1 MPAVHGETTRKLVWP
16 QHRNEGKGGDGA
28 RGVGAAGSVR
38 PYGPLPIRS
47 WARVCIVKVRLARS
61 ADRAEREQN
70 QKFRFGARR
79 ARKIELPV
87 SGDGGGCGG
96 SSWWQGEVGSEGEM
110 ESSRADHPVG
120 HSSETESGAL
130 ARR

>member
-47 WARVCIVKVRLARS
+47 WARVCIVKVRLAGS

-79 ARKIELPV
+79 ARKIELPSV
-87 SGDGGGCGG
+87 EMEEAVGEALGAGGGGERRGDG
-96 SSWWQGEVGSEGEM
+96 EF
-110 ESSRADHPVG
+110 
-120 HSSETESGAL
+120 
-130 ARR
+130 